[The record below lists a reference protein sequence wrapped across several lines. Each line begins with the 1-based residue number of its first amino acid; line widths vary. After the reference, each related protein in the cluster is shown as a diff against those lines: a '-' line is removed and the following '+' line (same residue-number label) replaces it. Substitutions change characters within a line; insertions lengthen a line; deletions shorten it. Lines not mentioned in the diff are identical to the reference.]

1 MRNDFESRIRNL
13 PVADEYGKDGGWL
26 ATKGGE
32 RVLGE
37 ISRFDADTVFV

>member
-13 PVADEYGKDGGWL
+13 PVADEQAKDVGRL

-32 RVLGE
+32 RKPT
-37 ISRFDADTVFV
+37 SK